1 MKISIE
7 TLKKIIAES
16 KNDLTLDEL
25 LVRANIGEGDIDGE
39 DYEVLREWTSVLV
52 NEALDAVLM
61 RSTFCSE
68 EVEGGSGMKIS
79 IETLKKSLL
88 KVKMI

>member
-25 LVRANIGEGDIDGE
+25 LVRANIGEDDIDGE
-39 DYEVLREWTSVLV
+39 DYEVLLEWTSVLV

-61 RSTFCSE
+61 R
-68 EVEGGSGMKIS
+68 IS
-79 IETLKKSLL
+79 VFMLAIIQERNKK
-88 KVKMI
+88 

>member
-25 LVRANIGEGDIDGE
+25 LDRANIGQDDIDWE

-61 RSTFCSE
+61 R
-68 EVEGGSGMKIS
+68 IS
-79 IETLKKSLL
+79 VFMLAIIQERNKK
-88 KVKMI
+88 

>member
-25 LVRANIGEGDIDGE
+25 LVRANIGEDDIDGE
-39 DYEVLREWTSVLV
+39 DYEVLREWTSVLI

-68 EVEGGSGMKIS
+68 EVEG
-79 IETLKKSLL
+79 
-88 KVKMI
+88 

>member
-1 MKISIE
+1 MWSSGSIGGSGMKISIE

-25 LVRANIGEGDIDGE
+25 LVRANIGEDDIDGE

-61 RSTFCSE
+61 RSVFCAE
-68 EVEGGSGMKIS
+68 EGEEK
-79 IETLKKSLL
+79 E
-88 KVKMI
+88 

>member
-16 KNDLTLDEL
+16 KNDLTVDEL
-25 LVRANIGEGDIDGE
+25 LVRANIGEDDIDGE

-61 RSTFCSE
+61 RSVFCAE
-68 EVEGGSGMKIS
+68 EGEEK
-79 IETLKKSLL
+79 E
-88 KVKMI
+88 

>member
-25 LVRANIGEGDIDGE
+25 LDRANIGQDDIDWE

-52 NEALDAVLM
+52 NEALDAILM
-61 RSTFCSE
+61 RSAFCAE
-68 EVEGGSGMKIS
+68 KGEKAE
-79 IETLKKSLL
+79 
-88 KVKMI
+88 